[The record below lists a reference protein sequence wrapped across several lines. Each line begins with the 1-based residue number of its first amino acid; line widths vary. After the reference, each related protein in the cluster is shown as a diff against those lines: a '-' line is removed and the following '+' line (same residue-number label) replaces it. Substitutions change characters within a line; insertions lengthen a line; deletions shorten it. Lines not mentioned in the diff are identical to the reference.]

1 MLSIVVHAVIL
12 LLAGAI
18 IISSQ
23 VLRPPPDFIPTG
35 TTEAGEKASRDLE
48 HRVRMNHQTA
58 LAKRQPQ
65 TRIAVPDGE
74 GPALPEAEPLV
85 LSESGQ
91 GIGTAGA
98 KLSSCAVMN
107 GLDGLRGTGPSNRV
121 MNLPHMLGARCS
133 TQSRL
138 EKLRQN
144 GGTPECELAVSR
156 SLAWLKSQQNP
167 DGSWGRANKAAMT
180 GLSLLCFLGRC
191 ETPESLFYGD
201 NVRNG
206 MLYLVEIARKNPH
219 GILSETPQVNSATY
233 EHGIA
238 TYALGEIYSFYRLG
252 KNSLPGLRGTFEKGV
267 QIIIEQQNGRG
278 AWSYGGKEA
287 GMPHAYNND
296 SGGEDLS
303 VTGWQFQALKAA
315 KHSGLKIAG
324 LDDAIKHCCDYL
336 ESKQTKDGGFGK
348 TNRDEHYNQ
357 WSLTGCGVLGLQTL
371 AKNKATNVKKG
382 IQFLREF
389 LTAEPLDWDRNCNL
403 YCWYYYTQAFFQQ
416 GGDDWKFYNAQFLP
430 QVLGAQQ
437 EDGSFKRGRPNW
449 PAGDAA
455 DAIYRQCLCTLQL
468 EVYYRYLKV
477 ADREEESI
485 FER

>member
-1 MLSIVVHAVIL
+1 MALL
-12 LLAGAI
+12 LLAGVI
-18 IISSQ
+18 FVGSQ
-23 VLRPPPDFIPTG
+23 VMKPVPDFIPAG
-35 TTEAGEKASRDLE
+35 RNEAAENASRELE
-48 HRVRMNHQTA
+48 HRVSINRQA
-58 LAKRQPQ
+58 SLARRVPM
-65 TRIAVPDGE
+65 TRIAVE
-74 GPALPEAEPLV
+74 GPTDVSLPAGEAQVLPE
-85 LSESGQ
+85 STSGMPMM
-91 GIGTAGA
+91 GGA
-98 KLSSCAVMN
+98 VTLSSELM
-107 GLDGLRGTGPSNRV
+107 GSGPKNWVVQPPQMYVS
-121 MNLPHMLGARCS
+121 RCS
-133 TQSRL
+133 GQSRL

-156 SLAWLKSQQNP
+156 SLEWLKSQQNK
-167 DGSWGRANKAAMT
+167 DGSWGRANKSAMT

-238 TYALGEIYSFYRLG
+238 TYALGEMYSFYRLG
-252 KNSLPGLRGTFEKGV
+252 KNSLPGLRDTFEKGV
-267 QIIIEQQNGRG
+267 QIIIEQQNRRG
-278 AWSYGGKEA
+278 AWSYGGKDA
-287 GMPHAYNND
+287 GMPHAYNKD

-324 LDDAIKHCCDYL
+324 LDEAIKHCCEYL
-336 ESKQTKDGGFGK
+336 ETKQTKDGGFGK

-371 AKNKATNVKKG
+371 AKNKATNVKRG
-382 IQFLREF
+382 IRFLREF
-389 LTAEPLDWDRNCNL
+389 LTDEPLDWGRNCNL

-416 GGDDWKFYNAQFLP
+416 GGDDWKFYNQQFLP
-430 QVLGAQQ
+430 QVLDAQQ
-437 EDGSFKRGRPNW
+437 ADGSFKRGRPNW

-485 FER
+485 FEK